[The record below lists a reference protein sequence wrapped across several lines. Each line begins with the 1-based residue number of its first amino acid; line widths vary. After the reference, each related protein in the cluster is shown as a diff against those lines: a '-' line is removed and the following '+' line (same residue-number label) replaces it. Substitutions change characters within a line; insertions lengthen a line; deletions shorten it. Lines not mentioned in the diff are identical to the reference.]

1 MVLKSCKGLECHKP
15 WSTLHPKA
23 DIKNLKDALH
33 SDFDTFYRTQPKISY
48 SSCQLGYLVD
58 EEGPQHVN
66 KFGESEQL
74 VEQGRMAGRKPSFR
88 YQGEL
93 SWWT

>member
-1 MVLKSCKGLECHKP
+1 MVLKSCKGAECHSP
-15 WSTLHPKA
+15 WGTLHPKSN
-23 DIKNLKDALH
+23 IKNLKDALH
-33 SDFDTFYRTQPKISY
+33 HEFDVFYAGQPKVSF

-66 KFGESEQL
+66 KFGDEWKM
-74 VEQGRMAGRKPSFR
+74 VEQAPMERKPSFT